1 MSSSNNTQGNKDKG
15 NEQNNAVIEIR
26 ISIPPLFGGNIGSIL
41 DNFGKAAKEVARVGR
56 SFVVSDNSES
66 PKMRKIEIK

>member
-1 MSSSNNTQGNKDKG
+1 MSTSGNTQGNKEKG

-26 ISIPPLFGGNIGSIL
+26 ISIPPLFGGSFGSIL
-41 DNFGKAAKEVARVGR
+41 ENFGKAAMEVAKVGR
-56 SFVVSDNSES
+56 SFVSSDSSES